1 MTAKERVEQHFE
13 EILYNIAFEGE
24 TLRGQL
30 KEKGINPR
38 DFHKYLDEDSTNE
51 RKKQY
56 TRACEERAD
65 ALFMKLSELIND
77 PEYGVVVDEYGN
89 RRIDNG
95 SVNKRKLEIDTLKW
109 QISKLAPKKYGDKLE
124 LDNKHDLSDELKSL
138 LQPFTAKKE

>member
-1 MTAKERVEQHFE
+1 MTAKERVEANFE

-30 KEKGINPR
+30 KERKINPR
-38 DFHKYLDEDSTNE
+38 DFHKYLDEDLTNE

-77 PEYGVVVDEYGN
+77 PDYGVVTDEHGN
-89 RRIDNG
+89 KRIDNG
-95 SVNKRKLEIDTLKW
+95 AVNKRKLEVDTIKW
-109 QISKLAPKKYGDKLE
+109 QIAKLAPKKYGDKL
-124 LDNKHDLSDELKSL
+124 DIDSKHDLTDELKSL